1 MKAFLMIGQSN
12 MSGRG
17 HIGDLPE
24 IVNEHVF
31 VLRGKQYVRAVEP
44 VTMDKPDLAG
54 EGCGLAFGSSVNM
67 LTGDD
72 VLLIPCSFGGTAL
85 KDWMPGEKLY
95 ENAVNSVSDALDLG
109 ATLSGVLWHQGEH
122 DSDRIDEAMTYL
134 KRLRFMMNCLEESIH
149 TRAESQ
155 GQENQVLYPLPILVA
170 ELGDYLDMGKYSICH
185 RDINRQLHEFA
196 ALSPVYACV
205 TAHDLPDK
213 GDHLHFSTLSQ
224 RRLGLRFALAWCDIM
239 NMNR

>member
-1 MKAFLMIGQSN
+1 

-31 VLRGKQYVRAVEP
+31 VLRGKQYVQAAEP

-54 EGCGLAFGSSVNM
+54 EGCGIAFGASLNI
-67 LTGDD
+67 LTGND

-95 ENAVNSVSDALDLG
+95 ENAVNAVTDALDLG
-109 ATLSGVLWHQGEH
+109 VELSGILWHQGEH
-122 DSDRIDEAMTYL
+122 ESNCIGDSVTYL
-134 KRLRFMMNCLEESIH
+134 KYLRFMMSRMEEDIR
-149 TRAESQ
+149 TRAKSN
-155 GQENQVLYPLPILVA
+155 GQENQVSNPLPILTA
-170 ELGDYLDMGKYSICH
+170 ELGDYLDMEKNSICH
-185 RDINRQLHEFA
+185 REINRQLHEFA

-205 TAHDLPDK
+205 KAHDLPDK

-224 RRLGLRFALAWCDIM
+224 RRLGLRFALMWCDIM
-239 NMNR
+239 YKNREY